1 MCADSNVE
9 NADEKS
15 GNYIFIRLYFDTQNE
30 GESKRGGGPTA
41 DLNRL
46 HSCMYMYHVSHLYF
60 WRRNYV
66 M

>member
-15 GNYIFIRLYFDTQNE
+15 GNYILLDCILIHRMRE
-30 GESKRGGGPTA
+30 RAKEGGGPTA

-46 HSCMYMYHVSHLYF
+46 HSCMHMYHVSHLYF